1 MCPSTTTVKYAKDL
15 KDVEKLGGLSVGEF
29 LMLSLF
35 SLCHHNVTCI
45 IHSLTQSLSVRYDT
59 IHCPVLQGSKIPTA
73 S

>member
-1 MCPSTTTVKYAKDL
+1 MCLSTTTVKYAKDL

-35 SLCHHNVTCI
+35 NLCHRNVICVV
-45 IHSLTQSLSVRYDT
+45 HYLSVRYNT
-59 IHCPVLQGSKIPTA
+59 IHCPMLQGSKIPTA